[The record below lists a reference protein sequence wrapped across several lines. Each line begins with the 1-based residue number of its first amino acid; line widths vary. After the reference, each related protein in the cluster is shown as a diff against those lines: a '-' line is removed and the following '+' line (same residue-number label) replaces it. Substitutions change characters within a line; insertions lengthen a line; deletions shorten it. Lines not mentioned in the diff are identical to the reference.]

1 LQEKINNKEKIIREI
16 NRQKSIKKNDELC
29 KKIFSEMNDNNC
41 EALIQKYCESNLD
54 DNKAEVLLDNFETVI
69 KKRLN

>member
-1 LQEKINNKEKIIREI
+1 
-16 NRQKSIKKNDELC
+16 
-29 KKIFSEMNDNNC
+29 MNDNNC

-69 KKRLN
+69 KKRLNQL